1 MRYRLLPILMLEVL
15 VSAQI
20 QQQTEER
27 SRDHYVRRAQEELP
41 YDNGIGIQ
49 DGYINR
55 LTEDQGIVG
64 GTQASEG
71 EFPWFV
77 AFDPLVMCGG
87 SLIAPDRVL
96 TAAHCVVGGPPSS
109 VLVGPTNIN
118 DGEQIDVLCAS
129 YHPDFRVG
137 IRGDLFNDIAVLK
150 LASNSTAQPVTL
162 NSDINYPSV
171 EGTPLTVIGYGAT
184 AEGGIASSALKKLG
198 TFFQTTSTCQKNYPD
213 VEFGTHVCGNVD
225 DSGDCQGDSGGP
237 LFDTNKTQV
246 GIVSYGK
253 FGRIC
258 RDSVRIA
265 CPRK

>member
-1 MRYRLLPILMLEVL
+1 MLEVL

-150 LASNSTAQPVTL
+150 LASNSKACFITAEESAPDSLSLSQKRFRWSGFELVLFKTSTSNFSKFFNSIIARSLLPVTE
-162 NSDINYPSV
+162 N
-171 EGTPLTVIGYGAT
+171 A
-184 AEGGIASSALKKLG
+184 
-198 TFFQTTSTCQKNYPD
+198 
-213 VEFGTHVCGNVD
+213 
-225 DSGDCQGDSGGP
+225 P
-237 LFDTNKTQV
+237 LF
-246 GIVSYGK
+246 SP
-253 FGRIC
+253 RILTIS
-258 RDSVRIA
+258 SV
-265 CPRK
+265 